1 MLTKKIKFR
10 LATFFCLMG
19 VAIFLII
26 LRLIQVQILQHD
38 ELSKKASRQH
48 QRIVNIQPKR
58 GAIYDRRMRE
68 LAVSVSMHSIY
79 AEPRNIKNPME
90 AAVILSEILEISS
103 KKVIKAL
110 TSDRGFVW
118 LARRIDQEKS
128 GKIKKLDI
136 KGIGIIEENKRFYP
150 KKELCAQTIGF
161 VGLDSDGLEN
171 KGLEGIEYYYD
182 KYIKGSPGW
191 IITEKD
197 AMGRNISGYEESIIP
212 SSEGNSIVLTIDE
225 VIQHIT
231 ERELE
236 KGIKKFNPNWGM
248 AIVMNPNTFEIL
260 ALANWPFYNPNNFS
274 EYPSSVRRNRVV
286 TDLFE
291 PGSTFKVA
299 IAAGLIED
307 EIVAPM
313 DKIDCEKGIYV
324 VSNHVVHDSHVYET
338 LTFKEAVGVSSNIA
352 IIKSA
357 QNWSPKRIYQ
367 YLCSFGFGK
376 KTGIDLPGEV
386 SGTIPSPDKWSKL
399 SISAI
404 PIGQEVA
411 VTGIQLIQPMAVI
424 ANKGIL
430 MKPYIVKSI
439 INKNGVVKEFRP
451 KPIRR
456 VISEET
462 AEKMA
467 DILEG
472 VVQNGSGRRAYMTSY
487 RIAGK
492 TGTAKKFDF
501 ESKKYSMEKLVVS
514 FAAFA
519 PVNDPKICVLVVID
533 EPKSDSTEIWGGTV
547 CAPIVREIIR
557 ESLRYLN
564 VPQETNDIALKDK
577 DIKIDMMD
585 VKLENVN
592 KIIEENKRTINDTT
606 SDEILMPELLGLTMK
621 EALNVMSNYQIKV
634 KFKGSGIVV
643 KQYPL
648 PGSLIKK
655 FQEGVLY
662 FGDKT

>member
-1 MLTKKIKFR
+1 MLSKKIKFR
-10 LATFFCLMG
+10 MATFFCLMG
-19 VAIFLII
+19 VAIFFII
-26 LRLIQVQILQHD
+26 LRLFQVQVIQYSN
-38 ELSKKASRQH
+38 LSQKASRQH
-48 QRIVNIQPKR
+48 QRVVNLQPKR

-68 LAVSVSMHSIY
+68 LAVSVSMYSIY

-90 AAVILSEILEISS
+90 AAEILSEILEIDS
-103 KKVIKAL
+103 KKVMETL
-110 TSDRGFVW
+110 TSDKGFVW
-118 LARRIDQEKS
+118 LARRVELEKS
-128 GKIKKLDI
+128 KKIKGLDI

-171 KGLEGIEYYYD
+171 KGLEGIEFYYD
-182 KYIKGSPGW
+182 KYIKGNPGW

-197 AMGRNISGYEESIIP
+197 ARGRNITGNAGSIIP

-236 KGIKKFNPNWGM
+236 KGIEKYNPNWGM
-248 AIVMNPNTFEIL
+248 AIVMDPKTFEIL
-260 ALANWPFYNPNNFS
+260 ALANWPSYNPNNFS
-274 EYPSSVRRNRVV
+274 EYPSSFRRNRAV

-299 IAAGLIED
+299 VASGLIED
-307 EIVAPM
+307 GIVAPM
-313 DKIDCEKGIYV
+313 DEIDCEHGVYFV
-324 VSNHVVHDSHVYET
+324 FNHAVHDSHVYDT
-338 LTFKEAVGVSSNIA
+338 LTFKRAIAVSSNIA
-352 IIKSA
+352 IIKSV
-357 QNWSPKRIYQ
+357 QNWSPKKLYQ
-367 YLCSFGFGK
+367 YLCSFGYGE

-386 SGTIPSPDKWSKL
+386 PGGIPSPDRWSKL
-399 SISAI
+399 SVGAI
-404 PIGQEVA
+404 PIGQEVS
-411 VTGIQLIQPMAVI
+411 VTGLQLIQPVATI

-439 INKNGVVKEFRP
+439 IDKNGVVKEFKP

-462 AEKMA
+462 AEKMT

-472 VVQNGSGRRAYMTSY
+472 VVQNGTGKRTYMTSY
-487 RIAGK
+487 RVAGK

-501 ESKKYSMEKLVVS
+501 ELKKYSSDKLLIS
-514 FAAFA
+514 FVGFA
-519 PVNDPKICVLVVID
+519 PVKDPKLCVLVVSD
-533 EPKSDSTEIWGGTV
+533 EPKSDSTAIWGETICV
-547 CAPIVREIIR
+547 PIAREIFR

-564 VPQETNDIALKDK
+564 IPQETKDIVLKDQELDPDFMDEK
-577 DIKIDMMD
+577 LANVSKI
-585 VKLENVN
+585 L
-592 KIIEENKRTINDTT
+592 EENKEKMNSASQDTV
-606 SDEILMPELLGLTMK
+606 MPKLLGLTMK
-621 EALNVMSNYQIKV
+621 EAMNVMSAYQIKI
-634 KFKGSGIVV
+634 KFQGSGIVV
-643 KQYPL
+643 KQEPQ

-655 FQEGVLY
+655 FQEGTLY